1 MKNISLFEREK
12 SREESKKPPKCLI
25 QFQGKQ
31 TKQKIFKE
39 KIFKKKLRAGGL
51 DLLKRSLDTHSDV

>member
-1 MKNISLFEREK
+1 MKNISLFERENH
-12 SREESKKPPKCLI
+12 ESNQRSPQKCLI

-39 KIFKKKLRAGGL
+39 KICKEKLRAGGL
-51 DLLKRSLDTHSDV
+51 DLLKRSLVTHSDV